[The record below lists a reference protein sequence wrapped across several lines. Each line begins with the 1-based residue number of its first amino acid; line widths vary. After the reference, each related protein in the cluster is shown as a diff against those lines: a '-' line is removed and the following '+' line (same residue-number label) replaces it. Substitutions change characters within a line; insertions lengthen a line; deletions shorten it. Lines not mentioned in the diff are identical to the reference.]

1 MGEGGGGNKEAG
13 GRRHR
18 KDSRGWEQGREQGRA
33 GRSPCSG
40 PLLLKRTHC
49 PSGGREVLPQLQ
61 SEQSFVRG
69 GAHASMGH
77 LVSGAEQ
84 GSWSCR

>member
-33 GRSPCSG
+33 GRSPGSG

-61 SEQSFVRG
+61 SEESFVRG